1 MAGSRVRQFGPGT
14 VLQLVIGIA
23 AIVLS
28 IAIPAGLGNDYWT
41 HNFLIVNLFVTVAIL
56 QNMLLADAGQVSF
69 GQGAVFGL
77 SAFTVGIVS
86 GLWGYSLPLGV
97 IAGVAMAVV
106 LGLMFALPALRVQGY
121 YLGFVTLSAAV
132 VFPELVVAW
141 NDVTNGINGIALAT
155 PAMNAP
161 SVLGLSWSALLVMAL
176 AIATLLF
183 HALLRTW
190 SLGREMR
197 VAAVSPEAAMALG
210 LNPGVLRFVAFTIAA
225 FGTGLAGALYV
236 PVLGFVSPYA
246 FRVDLSIFFFF
257 SVVVGGNGQL
267 VGPLIGV
274 WILYLVPNA
283 LLADLATYR
292 LLGYGVVALLIMLVF
307 PDGVVGSLEK
317 MRRRHGLRERIG
329 SIGVESVLA
338 WRAKPATP
346 SAAEPSRDIA
356 IEVRGARKQFGQ
368 LAALAGVDLT
378 VVRGHVHGLVG
389 PNGSG
394 KTTLLN
400 VVSGLISL
408 NAGSVRINE
417 TDTTRAP
424 AYRVARLG
432 VGRTFQTPRVFEDM
446 SIWEN
451 VEIGADVRGTQDGGL
466 MELLAP
472 FQAEWSSNR
481 PDLLAHAQRRL
492 LEMLRTIATDADI
505 LLLDEPAAG
514 LSPQERRDF
523 ARLIQFLRDGL
534 GKTVLIVEHDLGL
547 VWRVAD
553 RITVL
558 DAGQIVA
565 EGPPREIAG
574 DPRIRALFTGSTVDT
589 GATTGATN
597 GATNDRAAV
606 PHETGARDAHA

>member
-1 MAGSRVRQFGPGT
+1 MTIRIDRETLIQLT
-14 VLQLVIGIA
+14 VGIA

-28 IAIPAGLGNDYWT
+28 ILTPALLGSGYWT
-41 HNFLIVNLFVTVAIL
+41 HNFLVVNLFVTVAIL

-77 SAFTVGIVS
+77 SAFTVGIVA
-86 GLWGYSLPLGV
+86 GLWGHSYAVGFV
-97 IAGVAMAVV
+97 AGVGMAVV
-106 LGLMFALPALRVQGY
+106 LGLLFALPALRVQGY

-132 VFPELVVAW
+132 VFPEMVVAW
-141 NDVTNGINGIALAT
+141 NDLTNGINGITRAVPSLTAPIGFGMTWIAL
-155 PAMNAP
+155 M
-161 SVLGLSWSALLVMAL
+161 VMAL
-176 AIATLLF
+176 AIAALAF
-183 HALLRTW
+183 HALLR
-190 SLGREMR
+190 SLPLGREMR

-210 LNPGVLRFVAFTIAA
+210 LNPGVLRFIAFTIAA
-225 FGTGLAGALYV
+225 IGTGLAGALYV

-267 VGPLIGV
+267 VGPLVGA

-283 LLADLATYR
+283 LLADLSTYR
-292 LLGYGVVALLIMLVF
+292 LLGYGIVALLIMLAF

-317 MRRRHGLRERIG
+317 MRRRHRLRERIG
-329 SIGVESVLA
+329 GIAVDRLFGWSGR
-338 WRAKPATP
+338 RAAATQGT
-346 SAAEPSRDIA
+346 A
-356 IEVRGARKQFGQ
+356 ITVTGARKQFGS
-368 LAALAGVDLT
+368 LAALGGVDLT
-378 VVRGHVHGLVG
+378 VARGHVHGLVG

-400 VVSGLISL
+400 VVSGLIPL
-408 NAGSVRINE
+408 NAGSVRIGD

-451 VEIGADVRGTQDGGL
+451 IEIGADVRRAETNGL
-466 MELLAP
+466 LDLLAP
-472 FQAEWSSNR
+472 FREEWASHR

-492 LEMLRTIATDADI
+492 LEVLRTIATDADI

-523 ARLIQFLRDGL
+523 GKLVRFLRDDL
-534 GKTVLIVEHDLGL
+534 GKTVLLVEHDLGL

-558 DAGQIVA
+558 DAGLVVA
-565 EGPPREIAG
+565 EGPPEEIAA
-574 DPRIRALFTGSTVDT
+574 DPRVRALFTGSTN
-589 GATTGATN
+589 A
-597 GATNDRAAV
+597 
-606 PHETGARDAHA
+606 